1 VDISEN
7 NLESE
12 DTEIDVDI
20 LVCTSTGG
28 SARPTYGSVRAEC
41 GECKSS
47 VWVSVSGQKAMR
59 ERKTLR
65 PFCMSCASEKI
76 NESGEKPKA
85 EIVPGAID
93 ELIRHFLKIN
103 EN

>member
-1 VDISEN
+1 MDISEN

-12 DTEIDVDI
+12 DTGTDVDI
-20 LVCTSTGG
+20 LVCTSAGG
-28 SARPTYGSVRAEC
+28 LSRPIYGSVRAEC
-41 GECKSS
+41 GACKSP
-47 VWVSVSGQKAMR
+47 VWVSVSGQKVMR

-76 NESGEKPKA
+76 NESGEQPKA